1 MLEIFKKLR
10 GNANPT
16 AADLRKALEQIDV
29 ASLEGEVQ
37 AAEAARRAALV
48 NGDDKGLAAAEKALH
63 AARIALERASIARDE
78 LTARV
83 EDAER
88 REAAAKLDQM
98 RADAEMLAAETAA
111 AIAKRWPLLQRE
123 MVALLER
130 LAAAEDRVREVNEAL
145 GEAGRTDMVAPVEF
159 GRARPRPEVI
169 WEGGIALAATVVLPP
184 IPEWDVTGHGEVRTL
199 PAFYTRPPTA
209 GDYMREHDRPKPLV
223 L

>member
-16 AADLRKALEQIDV
+16 AAELRKALEQIDV

-48 NGDDKGLAAAEKALH
+48 GGDEKGLAAAEKALH

-78 LTARV
+78 LAARV
-83 EDAER
+83 SAA
-88 REAAAKLDQM
+88 EAAEAVAALDRE
-98 RADAEMLAAETAA
+98 RAEVEAFAAETAA
-111 AIAKRWPLLQRE
+111 AIAKRWPALQRE
-123 MVALLER
+123 MVELLARLSAAEARVQALNER
-130 LAAAEDRVREVNEAL
+130 LVD
-145 GEAGRTDMVAPVEF
+145 AGRSDLVAAVEF

-184 IPEWDVTGHGEVRTL
+184 IPEWDVPGHGEVRAL
-199 PAFYTRPPTA
+199 PAFWSKPATA
-209 GDYMREHDRPKPLV
+209 GDYIREHDRPKPLV